1 MRTSRVHTR
10 AERWSRRY
18 GSIVRVDI
26 GRRRIV
32 GISDAEEIHR
42 ILRERPD
49 AFRRWR
55 EKEIVT
61 REMGML
67 AGKGDAA
74 AGVFIAEGEEWKR
87 QRRLVITAL
96 NTNHLH
102 RYFDVIRT
110 ATERLHRR
118 VGDAAADGRVLQITD
133 ELTSYTVDVISAL
146 AFGHDLNTLERGENE
161 LQRHIQRIL
170 EMTARR
176 LAMPVPYW
184 RWVKLPADRALQ
196 RSIAELRGAQK
207 GRSRNHA
214 NG

>member
-1 MRTSRVHTR
+1 MDGNLGTTNVIESSQSGVQKRTHNVT
-10 AERWSRRY
+10 
-18 GSIVRVDI
+18 
-26 GRRRIV
+26 
-32 GISDAEEIHR
+32 
-42 ILRERPD
+42 
-49 AFRRWR
+49 RWR
-55 EKEIVT
+55 DQEIVT

-67 AGKGDAA
+67 AGNGAGA

-118 VGDAAADGRVLQITD
+118 LGEAAADGRVLQITD

-184 RWVKLPADRALQ
+184 RWIKLPADRALQ
-196 RSIAELRGAQK
+196 RSLAELRHAQEGFIAQTRERMK
-207 GRSRNHA
+207 ARPSA
-214 NG
+214 AASA